1 MTRFGLIGKQLSYS
15 FSKKYF
21 DNKFEKENISNA
33 SYELF
38 ELAGISEFPDL
49 IKQMGNDFGGLN
61 VTIPYKKAVIPYL
74 DELDVIAQKIGAV
87 NVIKKVN
94 GKLIGYNSDY
104 FGFKTALE
112 NWLDN
117 TNKSALILGTGG
129 ASEAVSA
136 VLDDLNI
143 MTQFVSRSKG
153 KNNLSYQELN
163 EAIIAKHQLII
174 NTTPLGTFPNI
185 NEKPEIPYQFLTN
198 NHYLFDLV
206 YNPTE
211 TAFLKEGVSKGAKTK
226 NGLEMLKQQ
235 AEEAWRIWNS

>member
-21 DNKFEKENISNA
+21 DTKFENENISNV

-38 ELAGISEFPDL
+38 ELAEISEFPDL
-49 IKQMGNDFGGLN
+49 IKQLGNDFGGLN
-61 VTIPYKKAVIPYL
+61 ITIPYKKAVIPYL
-74 DELDVIAQKIGAV
+74 DELDVIAQRIGAV

-94 GKLIGYNSDY
+94 GKFIGFNSDY
-104 FGFKTALE
+104 FGFKTALK

-153 KNNLSYQELN
+153 KSNLTYQNLDES
-163 EAIIAKHQLII
+163 IIAKHQLII
-174 NTTPLGTFPNI
+174 NTTPLGTFPSI
-185 NEKPEIPYQFLTN
+185 DEKLDIPYKYLTN
-198 NHYLFDLV
+198 KHYLFDLV
-206 YNPTE
+206 YNPAE
-211 TAFLKEGVSKGAKTK
+211 SAYLKEGIYKGSKTK
-226 NGLEMLKQQ
+226 NGLEMLEQQ